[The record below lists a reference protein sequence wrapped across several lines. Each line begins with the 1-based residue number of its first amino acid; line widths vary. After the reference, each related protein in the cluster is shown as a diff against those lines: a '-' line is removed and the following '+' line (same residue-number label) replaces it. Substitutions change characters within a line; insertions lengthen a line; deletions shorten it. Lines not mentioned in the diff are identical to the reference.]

1 MKKVEILSPAGS
13 YDSLMAA
20 IAAGADA
27 VYIGGTKF
35 GARAYADNLDEE
47 MMLKVIDYVH
57 LHGRK
62 IYLTVNTLLKEQELQ
77 RELYEYLLPYYKCGI
92 DAVIVQDLG
101 VLKFVKEH
109 FPDLPIHASTQ
120 MTITDV
126 LGAKAME
133 KQGVE
138 RIVTSREMHLDEIK
152 EISENTNV
160 EIESFVHGALCYC
173 YSGQCLYSS
182 LIGGRSG
189 NRGQCAQ
196 PCRLPYKVQGERDAK
211 YVLSLKDICTLEY
224 IPELIE
230 AGIYS
235 FKIEGRMK
243 KPEYVALVTAMYRKY
258 VDLYFKVGKKD
269 FRVDPKDKEKLL
281 DLYNRGGSHGG
292 YYHTHNGKEM
302 ISLERPNHA
311 GVPVLKVIRY
321 NGKTVSAKAIADI
334 NPGDVIE
341 LPDGKENFTFANG
354 IKKGQQFSFLTHKKQ
369 VFKENV
375 VLNRVR
381 NESLLREI
389 QDTIIKRKVKEK
401 MNGKL
406 ILSEETSAKLML
418 CCGNVAVEVNGDVPQ
433 QALNQPMD
441 VSRIEKQ
448 MRKTGNT
455 EFEFETLEVELNGR
469 LFMPMQSLNEL
480 RRLGIEALEGKILS
494 TYRRTKEQKGSLYI
508 ETEKTCFK
516 EAKLDYSKDTKML
529 CSEKSESVRKI
540 YGFQVYVE
548 EIEQLE
554 TVLKYSSV
562 KRIYLD
568 SNAIDKIWGNP
579 DTESIITKVHEY
591 DKEIYLA
598 MPHIF
603 RSKTRKIYED
613 FYNKLENQP
622 WDGVLVRNFESYEF
636 LLEHGFKKNIVTD
649 YSVYQFNT
657 YAKRFWQEEK
667 IESFTAPL
675 ELNYKELKEVGLENS
690 ELVVYGYFPMMVS
703 AQCVMK
709 TTKGCRH
716 EKGRLTFTDRYQK
729 EFTVK
734 NHCDYCYNVIYNT
747 APVVLLDQK
756 KEIEDLNPK
765 DLRLHFT
772 IESSTEVKKILD
784 MYEKVFLKGDSD
796 MEPGI
801 EFTRGHFKR
810 GIK

>member
-1 MKKVEILSPAGS
+1 MKRVEILSPAGS
-13 YDSLMAA
+13 YESLMAA

-47 MMLKVIDYVH
+47 TMLKVIDYVH

-77 RELYEYLLPYYKCGI
+77 RELYEYLLPYYRCGI
-92 DAVIVQDLG
+92 DAVIVQDIG

-120 MTITDV
+120 MTITDL
-126 LGAKAME
+126 LGAKFME

-152 EISENTNV
+152 EISENTDV

-182 LIGGRSG
+182 MIGGRSG

-196 PCRLPYKVQGERDAK
+196 PCRLPYKVQGEREAK

-258 VDLYFKVGKKD
+258 VDLYLEKGKAAFK
-269 FRVDPKDKEKLL
+269 VDPKDKEKLM

-292 YYHTHNGKEM
+292 YYHTQNGREM
-302 ISLERPNHA
+302 VSLERPNHA
-311 GVPVLKVIRY
+311 GVPVLSVLHY
-321 NGKTVSAKAIADI
+321 QGKTVTARAIADI
-334 NPGDVIE
+334 NAGDVIE
-341 LPDGKENFTFANG
+341 LPDRKENFTFANA
-354 IKKGQQFSFLTHKKQ
+354 IRKGQKFTFPTHKKQ
-369 VFKENV
+369 VFEQNA

-389 QDTIIKRKVKEK
+389 QDTIIKRKIKEK
-401 MNGKL
+401 INGKL
-406 ILSEETSAKLML
+406 ILSEGTSAKLL
-418 CCGNVAVEVNGDVPQ
+418 LYYGNILVEVNGEVPQ
-433 QALNQPMD
+433 EALNQPMD
-441 VSRIEKQ
+441 VARIEKQ
-448 MRKTGNT
+448 MRKSGNT
-455 EFEFETLEVELNGR
+455 EFEFETFEVELTGR

-480 RRLGIEALEGKILS
+480 RRLGIEALEEKILS
-494 TYRRTKEQKGSLYI
+494 AYRRTNEQEGSLSS
-508 ETEKTCFK
+508 K
-516 EAKLDYSKDTKML
+516 EEAYSHKL
-529 CSEKSESVRKI
+529 EA
-540 YGFQVYVE
+540 FHVYVE
-548 EIEQLE
+548 ELEQFEAVLE
-554 TVLKYSSV
+554 ATCV
-562 KRIYLD
+562 KRIYVD
-568 SNAIDKIWGNP
+568 SNGIDEIWKNP
-579 DTESIITKVHEY
+579 DTDCIIAKAHENG
-591 DKEIYLA
+591 KEIYLA

-603 RSKTRKIYED
+603 RSKTRKKYEE
-613 FYNKLENQP
+613 FYRTLENQA
-622 WDGVLVRNFESYEF
+622 WDGILVRNCESYEF
-636 LLEHGFKKNIVTD
+636 LLEHGFQGNIVTD
-649 YSVYQFNT
+649 YSVYQFNR
-657 YAKRFWQEEK
+657 YAKHFWQEEQ

-675 ELNYKELKEVGLENS
+675 ELNYKELKDVGLQNS
-690 ELVVYGYFPMMVS
+690 ELVIYGYFPMMVS
-703 AQCVMK
+703 AQCVAK

-734 NHCDYCYNVIYNT
+734 NHCDYCYNMIYNT

-756 KEIEDLNPK
+756 TEIQDLNPK
-765 DLRLHFT
+765 ALRLHFT
-772 IESSTEVKKILD
+772 IENSTEVRTILN
-784 MYEKVFLKGDSD
+784 MYEKVFLQGDSCL
-796 MEPGI
+796 EPGI